1 MYPAVPTAELYKKG
15 SQKINPSG
23 GRVPAGP
30 VIAVIGGRKVTK
42 SLLVQAE
49 EVGRFIAL
57 KGAILICGGL
67 SGVMEAAS
75 RGAHEAG
82 GVTVGILPQDDRRQ
96 ANRFISVPVVT
107 GFGMGRN
114 VIIARSADALIAVG
128 GAYGTLSEIA
138 FGLQLGKPVIGLGTW
153 QIKGVIE
160 ADDAQDA
167 VDKAFRALGLER

>member
-1 MYPAVPTAELYKKG
+1 
-15 SQKINPSG
+15 
-23 GRVPAGP
+23 VPAGP
-30 VIAVIGGRKVTK
+30 LIAVIGGRKVTR

-49 EVGRFIAL
+49 EVGRLIAL

-75 RGAHEAG
+75 RGAQGAG

-107 GFGMGRN
+107 GLGMGRN

-153 QIKGVIE
+153 PIEGVIE
-160 ADDAQDA
+160 AEDARDA
-167 VDKAFRALGLER
+167 VDKAFGALGIQG